1 MAIRYYNQSTGK
13 FNRSRILK
21 DAWANLCGR
30 NNLKLRLS
38 LAMSVVWAQAK
49 AEKKEAEY
57 SACMNEAQQNVV
69 RLESAIEMTNYLS
82 LGMSQSRRVEAL
94 QTEIRGLAA

>member
-1 MAIRYYNQSTGK
+1 MANRYYNTKTGK

-38 LAMSVVWAQAK
+38 LALSVVWAAAK
-49 AEKKEAEY
+49 AEKKDALF

-69 RLESAIEMTNYLS
+69 RLENAIEMTNYLPF
-82 LGMSQSRRVEAL
+82 GMSQSRRIEAL
-94 QTEIRGLAA
+94 QTEIGRLAA